1 VFRDVTTPKS
11 LRVLLRGP
19 AGKHSE
25 RALDMILAGDIG
37 GTKCNLAA
45 FEQRGPSLELA
56 FQNRYA
62 TRDFS
67 SFEQLVDAFTR
78 EAEQHNENASTIE
91 FTAAGFGVAGTVL
104 DGRLHAINLP
114 WILDTKALAAKL
126 NLQPQD
132 IVLINDLVAT
142 ACGIDKLP
150 PQDFLALN
158 EVVSQPHANKA
169 LIAAGTGLGEA
180 MLFWDGTR
188 YHAAPS
194 EGGAADFAARNDRE
208 ILLLD
213 FLKQRLPRVSCEEV
227 FSGRGFRRIHEFLD
241 STVRHASFEELA
253 GDSAREITQNAIARS
268 CPVCVETLDFW
279 IDSFGSE
286 AGNLALRVL
295 AYGGVYLAGGIALKI
310 LSKLREGSF
319 ARSFADKAPLTSVLA
334 RIPIFVI
341 LNEDAP
347 LLGAAYE
354 AHSLA
359 QARSLKPAAKV
370 LRMSSSA

>member
-1 VFRDVTTPKS
+1 
-11 LRVLLRGP
+11 
-19 AGKHSE
+19 
-25 RALDMILAGDIG
+25 MILAGDIG

-45 FEQRGPSLELA
+45 FAQRGATIELI

-67 SFEQLVDAFTR
+67 SFEQLVDAFR
-78 EAEQHNENASTIE
+78 QEASQHGDMESNAH
-91 FTAAGFGVAGTVL
+91 FVAAGFGVAGTVL

-114 WILDTKALAAKL
+114 WILDTAALAAKL
-126 NLQPQD
+126 GLRVED

-150 PQDFLALN
+150 PHDFLALN
-158 EVVSQPHANKA
+158 EVVSQPRANKA

-194 EGGAADFAARNDRE
+194 EGGAADFAPRSDRE
-208 ILLLD
+208 VQLLN

-241 STVRHASFEELA
+241 ASVTHDSFEELA
-253 GDSAREITQNAIARS
+253 GDSAREITQNAIART
-268 CPVCVETLDFW
+268 CPVCMQTLDLW

-295 AYGGVYLAGGIALKI
+295 AYGGVYLAGGIALKV

-319 ARSFADKAPLTSVLA
+319 ARSFAAKAPLTSVLA

-359 QARSLKPAAKV
+359 QARAAKPAVKI
-370 LRMSSSA
+370 LRMSSGA

>member
-1 VFRDVTTPKS
+1 
-11 LRVLLRGP
+11 
-19 AGKHSE
+19 
-25 RALDMILAGDIG
+25 MILAGDIG

-45 FEQRGPSLELA
+45 FAQRGATIELI

-67 SFEQLVDAFTR
+67 SFEQLVDAFR
-78 EAEQHNENASTIE
+78 QEASQHGDMESNAH
-91 FTAAGFGVAGTVL
+91 FVAAGFGVAGTVL

-114 WILDTKALAAKL
+114 WILDTAALAAKL
-126 NLQPQD
+126 GLRVED

-150 PQDFLALN
+150 PHDFLALN
-158 EVVSQPHANKA
+158 EVVSQPRANKA

-194 EGGAADFAARNDRE
+194 EGGAADFAPRSDRE
-208 ILLLD
+208 VQLLN

-241 STVRHASFEELA
+241 ASVTHGSFEELA
-253 GDSAREITQNAIARS
+253 GDSAREITQNAIART
-268 CPVCVETLDFW
+268 CPVCMQTLDLW

-295 AYGGVYLAGGIALKI
+295 AYGGVYLAGGIALKV

-319 ARSFADKAPLTSVLA
+319 ARSFAAKAPLTSVLA

-359 QARSLKPAAKV
+359 QARAAKPAVKI
-370 LRMSSSA
+370 LRMSSGA

>member
-1 VFRDVTTPKS
+1 
-11 LRVLLRGP
+11 
-19 AGKHSE
+19 
-25 RALDMILAGDIG
+25 MILAGDIG

-45 FEQRGPSLELA
+45 FEQRGATIELV
-56 FQNRYA
+56 FQDRYA

-67 SFEQLVDAFTR
+67 SFEQLVDAFR
-78 EAEQHNENASTIE
+78 QQAWQQGAMPSNVRFA
-91 FTAAGFGVAGTVL
+91 AAGFGVAGTVL

-114 WILDTKALAAKL
+114 WILDTAALAAKL
-126 NLQPQD
+126 GLRAED

-142 ACGIDKLP
+142 ACGIDHLP
-150 PQDFLALN
+150 SHDFLALN

-180 MLFWDGTR
+180 MLFWDGAR

-194 EGGAADFAARNDRE
+194 EGGAADFAPRNDRE
-208 ILLLD
+208 IQLLQ
-213 FLKQRLPRVSCEEV
+213 FLKQGLARVSCEEV

-241 STVRHASFEELA
+241 ATVSHASFEELA
-253 GDSAREITQNAIARS
+253 GDSAREITRNAIART
-268 CPVCVETLDFW
+268 CPVCVATLDLW

-319 ARSFADKAPLTSVLA
+319 ARAFSAKAPLTSVLA

-347 LLGAAYE
+347 LLGAAHE

-359 QARSLKPAAKV
+359 QARAAKPPTKI
-370 LRMSSSA
+370 LRMSSTG

>member
-1 VFRDVTTPKS
+1 
-11 LRVLLRGP
+11 
-19 AGKHSE
+19 
-25 RALDMILAGDIG
+25 MILAGDIG

-45 FEQRGPSLELA
+45 FAQHGSTIELV

-62 TRDFS
+62 TRDVS
-67 SFEQLVDAFTR
+67 SFEQLVDAFR
-78 EAEQHNENASTIE
+78 NEASQHAGIE
-91 FTAAGFGVAGTVL
+91 GDAHFVAAGFGVAGTVL

-114 WILDTKALAAKL
+114 WILDTAALAATL
-126 NLQPQD
+126 SLRVED

-150 PQDFLALN
+150 PHDFLALN

-180 MLFWDGTR
+180 MLFWDGAR

-194 EGGAADFAARNDRE
+194 EGGAADFAARTDRE
-208 ILLLD
+208 VQLLN
-213 FLKQRLPRVSCEEV
+213 FLRQRLPRVSCEEV
-227 FSGRGFRRIHEFLD
+227 FSGRGFRRVHEFLD
-241 STVRHASFEELA
+241 PSVSHASFEELA
-253 GDSAREITQNAIARS
+253 GDSAREITQNAIART
-268 CPVCVETLDFW
+268 CPVCVETLDLW

-310 LSKLREGSF
+310 LAKLREGSF
-319 ARSFADKAPLTSVLA
+319 ARAFAAKAPLTSVLA

-359 QARSLKPAAKV
+359 QARATKPQAKI
-370 LRMSSSA
+370 LRMSSGA

>member
-1 VFRDVTTPKS
+1 
-11 LRVLLRGP
+11 
-19 AGKHSE
+19 
-25 RALDMILAGDIG
+25 MILAGDIG

-45 FEQRGPSLELA
+45 FEQRGAVLHLA

-67 SFEQLVDAFTR
+67 SFEQVVDAFSR
-78 EAEQHNENASTIE
+78 EAAQQGATQPGTR
-91 FTAAGFGVAGTVL
+91 FAAAGFGVAGTVL

-114 WILDTKALAAKL
+114 WVLDTAALAGKL
-126 NLQPQD
+126 GLHIDD
-132 IVLINDLVAT
+132 IVLMNDLVAT
-142 ACGIDKLP
+142 ASGIDQLP
-150 PQDFLALN
+150 PHDFLALN

-194 EGGAADFAARNDRE
+194 EGGAADFAPRTDRE
-208 ILLLD
+208 IRLLQ
-213 FLKQRLPRVSCEEV
+213 FLKQRVPRVSCEEV
-227 FSGRGFRRIHEFLD
+227 FSGRGFRRVHEFLD
-241 STVRHASFEELA
+241 PAVRHACFEELA
-253 GDSAREITQNAIARS
+253 GDSAREITQNAIART
-268 CPVCVETLDFW
+268 CPVCVQALDLW
-279 IDSFGSE
+279 IDAFGSE

-319 ARSFADKAPLTSVLA
+319 ARAFSAKAPLTTVLA

-347 LLGAAYE
+347 LLGAAHE

-359 QARSLKPAAKV
+359 QSRTQRAAGKL
-370 LRMSSSA
+370 LRMSSTA

>member
-1 VFRDVTTPKS
+1 MPPGARFV
-11 LRVLLRGP
+11 
-19 AGKHSE
+19 
-25 RALDMILAGDIG
+25 
-37 GTKCNLAA
+37 
-45 FEQRGPSLELA
+45 
-56 FQNRYA
+56 
-62 TRDFS
+62 
-67 SFEQLVDAFTR
+67 
-78 EAEQHNENASTIE
+78 
-91 FTAAGFGVAGTVL
+91 AAGFGVAGTVL

-114 WILDTKALAAKL
+114 WILDTAALGAKL
-126 NLQPQD
+126 GLHVDD
-132 IVLINDLVAT
+132 IVLVNDLVAT

-150 PQDFLALN
+150 AHDFLALN

-194 EGGAADFAARNDRE
+194 EGGAADFAPRTDRE
-208 ILLLD
+208 VALLN
-213 FLKQRLPRVSCEEV
+213 FLRQRLPRVSCEEV
-227 FSGRGFRRIHEFLD
+227 FSGRGFRRVHEFLD
-241 STVRHASFEELA
+241 PSVSHVSFEELA
-253 GDSAREITQNAIARS
+253 GDSAREITQNAIAHA
-268 CPVCVETLDFW
+268 CPVCVETLDVW

-295 AYGGVYLAGGIALKI
+295 AYGGVYLAGGIALKV

-319 ARSFADKAPLTSVLA
+319 ARAFSAKAPLTSVLA

-347 LLGAAYE
+347 LLGAAHE

-359 QARSLKPAAKV
+359 QARATKPSAKI
-370 LRMSSSA
+370 LRMSSGA

>member
-1 VFRDVTTPKS
+1 
-11 LRVLLRGP
+11 
-19 AGKHSE
+19 
-25 RALDMILAGDIG
+25 MILAGDIG

-45 FEQRGPSLELA
+45 FEENGATLRLV

-67 SFEQLVDAFTR
+67 SFEQLVDAFGR
-78 EAEQHNENASTIE
+78 EVAGQVPHEHAAQPGAR
-91 FTAAGFGVAGTVL
+91 FAGAGFGLAGTVIE
-104 DGRLHAINLP
+104 GRLHAINLP
-114 WILDTKALAAKL
+114 WVLDASSLAAKL
-126 NLQPQD
+126 GLRLED
-132 IVLINDLVAT
+132 IVLMNDLVAT

-150 PQDFLALN
+150 ADDFLSLN
-158 EVVSQPHANKA
+158 EVPPKPNGSKA

-188 YHAAPS
+188 YHASPS
-194 EGGAADFAARNDRE
+194 EGGAADFAPRTDRE
-208 ILLLD
+208 TQLLH
-213 FLKQRLPRVSCEEV
+213 FLKQRLSRVSCEEV
-227 FSGRGFRRIHEFLD
+227 FSGRGFRRVHEFLNPA
-241 STVRHASFEELA
+241 VRHPSFEELA
-253 GDSAREITQNAIARS
+253 GDSAREITQNAMAGT
-268 CPVCVETLDFW
+268 CAVCAETLDLW
-279 IDSFGSE
+279 VDAFGSE

-310 LSKLREGSF
+310 LPKLKEGSF

-354 AHSLA
+354 ALSVA
-359 QARSLKPAAKV
+359 RARSQSPAGKL
-370 LRMSSSA
+370 LRMSTSG

>member
-1 VFRDVTTPKS
+1 
-11 LRVLLRGP
+11 
-19 AGKHSE
+19 
-25 RALDMILAGDIG
+25 MILAGDIG

-45 FEQRGPSLELA
+45 FAQRGATIELI

-67 SFEQLVDAFTR
+67 SFEQLVDAFRQEAFEHGDMEPDTR
-78 EAEQHNENASTIE
+78 
-91 FTAAGFGVAGTVL
+91 FVAAGLGVAGTVL

-114 WILDTKALAAKL
+114 WILDTAALAAKL
-126 NLQPQD
+126 GLRVED

-150 PQDFLALN
+150 PQDFLPLN
-158 EVVSQPHANKA
+158 EVVSQPRANKA

-180 MLFWDGTR
+180 MLFWDGAR

-194 EGGAADFAARNDRE
+194 EGGAADFAPRSDRE
-208 ILLLD
+208 VQLLN

-241 STVRHASFEELA
+241 ASVTHGSFEELA
-253 GDSAREITQNAIARS
+253 GDSAREITQNAIART
-268 CPVCVETLDFW
+268 CPVCVQTLDLW

-295 AYGGVYLAGGIALKI
+295 AYGGVYLAGGIALKV

-319 ARSFADKAPLTSVLA
+319 ARSFAAKAPLTSVLA

-359 QARSLKPAAKV
+359 QARAAKPAVKI
-370 LRMSSSA
+370 LRMSSGA

>member
-1 VFRDVTTPKS
+1 
-11 LRVLLRGP
+11 
-19 AGKHSE
+19 
-25 RALDMILAGDIG
+25 MILAGDIG

-45 FEQRGPSLELA
+45 FEQRGASIHLI

-67 SFEQLVDAFTR
+67 SFEQLVDTFTR
-78 EAEQHNENASTIE
+78 ETFQQAVMPANMR
-91 FTAAGFGVAGTVL
+91 FVAAGFGVAGTVL

-114 WILDTKALAAKL
+114 WLLDTAALAAKL
-126 NLQPQD
+126 GLRTDD
-132 IVLINDLVAT
+132 IVLMNDLVAT

-150 PQDFLALN
+150 PHDFLALN

-194 EGGAADFAARNDRE
+194 EGGAADFAARSDRE
-208 ILLLD
+208 IQLLH

-227 FSGRGFRRIHEFLD
+227 FSGRGFRRVHEFLD
-241 STVRHASFEELA
+241 SAVRHPSFEDLA
-253 GDSAREITQNAIARS
+253 GDSAREITQNAISRS

-310 LSKLREGSF
+310 LSKLREGPF
-319 ARSFADKAPLTSVLA
+319 ASAFAAKAPLTSVLA
-334 RIPIFVI
+334 RIPILVI

-347 LLGAAYE
+347 LLGAASE

-359 QARSLKPAAKV
+359 QSRAAKPKL
-370 LRMSSSA
+370 LRMTSTA

>member
-1 VFRDVTTPKS
+1 
-11 LRVLLRGP
+11 
-19 AGKHSE
+19 
-25 RALDMILAGDIG
+25 MILAGDIG

-45 FEQRGPSLELA
+45 FEQRGSSLELV

-67 SFEQLVDAFTR
+67 SFEQLVDAFAR
-78 EAEQHNENASTIE
+78 EAAQAQQSATQSNIE

-114 WILDTKALAAKL
+114 WILDTAALAAKL

-208 ILLLD
+208 VQLLD

-241 STVRHASFEELA
+241 PAIRHASFEELA
-253 GDSAREITQNAIARS
+253 ADSAREITQNAIARS

-334 RIPIFVI
+334 AIPIFVI

-359 QARSLKPAAKV
+359 QARSAKPAAKL

>member
-1 VFRDVTTPKS
+1 
-11 LRVLLRGP
+11 
-19 AGKHSE
+19 
-25 RALDMILAGDIG
+25 MILAGDIG

-45 FEQRGPSLELA
+45 FAQRGATIELI

-67 SFEQLVDAFTR
+67 SFEQLVDAFR
-78 EAEQHNENASTIE
+78 QEASQHGDMESNAH
-91 FTAAGFGVAGTVL
+91 FVAAGFGVAGTVL

-114 WILDTKALAAKL
+114 WILDTAALAAKL
-126 NLQPQD
+126 GLRVED

-150 PQDFLALN
+150 PHDFLALN
-158 EVVSQPHANKA
+158 EVVSQPRANKA

-194 EGGAADFAARNDRE
+194 EGGAADFAPRSDRE
-208 ILLLD
+208 VQLLN

-241 STVRHASFEELA
+241 ASVTHGSFEELA
-253 GDSAREITQNAIARS
+253 GDSAREITQNAIART
-268 CPVCVETLDFW
+268 CPVCMQTLDLW

-295 AYGGVYLAGGIALKI
+295 AYGGVYLAGGIALKV

-319 ARSFADKAPLTSVLA
+319 ARSFAAKAPLTSVLA

-354 AHSLA
+354 AYSLA
-359 QARSLKPAAKV
+359 QARAAKPAVKI
-370 LRMSSSA
+370 LRMSSGA

>member
-1 VFRDVTTPKS
+1 
-11 LRVLLRGP
+11 
-19 AGKHSE
+19 
-25 RALDMILAGDIG
+25 MILAGDIG

-45 FEQRGPSLELA
+45 FAQRGGTIELV

-67 SFEQLVDAFTR
+67 SFEQLVDAFR
-78 EAEQHNENASTIE
+78 HEASQGAIQRDAH
-91 FTAAGFGVAGTVL
+91 FVAAGFGVAGTVL

-114 WILDTKALAAKL
+114 WILDTAALAAKL
-126 NLQPQD
+126 GLRVED

-142 ACGIDKLP
+142 ACGIEKLSSH
-150 PQDFLALN
+150 DFLALN

-194 EGGAADFAARNDRE
+194 EGGAADFAARTDRE
-208 ILLLD
+208 VQLLN
-213 FLKQRLPRVSCEEV
+213 FLRQRLPRVSCEEV
-227 FSGRGFRRIHEFLD
+227 FSGRGFRRIHEFFD
-241 STVRHASFEELA
+241 PTVSHDSFEELA
-253 GDSAREITQNAIARS
+253 GDSAREITQNAIART
-268 CPVCVETLDFW
+268 CPVCVQTLDLW

-319 ARSFADKAPLTSVLA
+319 ARAFSAKAPLTSVLA

-359 QARSLKPAAKV
+359 QARAAKPPAKI
-370 LRMSSSA
+370 LRMSSGA